1 MDIDSNSVIFYT
13 DKNNN
18 MYIHKF
24 IFLHCNFFQVRNGDH
39 FLKALPVFEKTM
51 FEILYLKINVNYH
64 CLAEKKTFPLIYR
77 SLL

>member
-1 MDIDSNSVIFYT
+1 MDIQILLYFT
-13 DKNNN
+13 QTKTTIW
-18 MYIHKF
+18 YIHKF
-24 IFLHCNFFQVRNGDH
+24 IFLNCNFFQVRNGDQ